1 MSEAP
6 KTLTV
11 EECNCL
17 LIALKAGG
25 CTPAALRTSH
35 RNVTLALCMLEAGL
49 RVGEVVQLIVSD
61 LVFNSRPVTSIIVR
75 PEIAKKGI
83 ERQIPVSSVLSDAIK
98 IMMTIIWSP
107 NRAKPFA
114 PAFYRLSNGH
124 SLTTRQIERIIQSAA
139 IRSVGRHVNPHVLR
153 HTFATRL
160 MRVTDIRTVQELL
173 GHKHISSTQIYTHP
187 NADDKR
193 KAINSIDSRPGIS

>member
-1 MSEAP
+1 MNEAP

-25 CTPAALRTSH
+25 CTPAAQRISH

-49 RVGEVVQLIVSD
+49 RVGEVVRLIVSD
-61 LVFNSRPVTSIIVR
+61 LIFNAQPVRSIVLR
-75 PEIAKKGI
+75 SEIAKKGI
-83 ERQIPVSSVLSDAIK
+83 ERQIPVSSVLSNAINV
-98 IMMTIIWSP
+98 MVSLIWSP
-107 NRAKPFA
+107 DEALWDA
-114 PAFYRLSNGH
+114 PAFYSLSRGR
-124 SLTTRQIERIIQSAA
+124 SLTTRQVERIVRGAA
-139 IRSVGRHVNPHVLR
+139 IRGIGRAVHPHILR

-173 GHKHISSTQIYTHP
+173 GHKSVTSTQIYTHP
-187 NADDKR
+187 NEDDKR
-193 KAINSIDSRPGIS
+193 KAIDQVDKPPVIS